1 MARHR
6 TMADRAFAKPR
17 LAAVARLIRDL
28 PGGSFAFVM
37 ATGIVSIADGL
48 IGLGGFA
55 TLLLAINLVAFP
67 ALSVAVLLRLVQ
79 RPSAFLA
86 ELRDDRRGPGL
97 LTIVTGSSVFG
108 DQIRLLT
115 PHQSRCSAKASMA
128 TGCSRW

>member
-86 ELRDDRRGPGL
+86 ELRDPARAGP
-97 LTIVTGSSVFG
+97 S
-108 DQIRLLT
+108 DN
-115 PHQSRCSAKASMA
+115 
-128 TGCSRW
+128 